1 MDYYEPH
8 NIAIFA
14 LVSKEI
20 QIHQLKQT
28 GVRRTFFHIQ
38 SLRVEHMIVAMSVEE
53 QKGSKNLIL
62 CLGTQS
68 KNVKK
73 SEVVVYVLD
82 PRLEFEVIQSY
93 RWIWPEEQMTSVYYK
108 AGCGLILASFTGFL
122 EIFDPIS
129 INHSIWDN
137 SKNMKKES
145 SGSISTVA
153 YSEALDIIAY
163 AGVSGK
169 IFIIDQTTKN
179 PNG

>member
-1 MDYYEPH
+1 
-8 NIAIFA
+8 
-14 LVSKEI
+14 
-20 QIHQLKQT
+20 
-28 GVRRTFFHIQ
+28 
-38 SLRVEHMIVAMSVEE
+38 MIVAMSVEE

-73 SEVVVYVLD
+73 SEVVAYVLD

-108 AGCGLILASFTGFL
+108 AGCGLILASFTGYL
-122 EIFDPIS
+122 EIFDPINL
-129 INHSIWDN
+129 NHSIWDN
-137 SKNMKKES
+137 SKSMKKES

-169 IFIIDQTTKN
+169 IFIID
-179 PNG
+179 